1 MSHRASFVTGISFT
15 QVICAAAVAAAS
27 AAVASVNSA
36 TAPPRSPV
44 AVAAARAAAA
54 REPSS
59 STAAEPK
66 PPSMRVPTDAEV
78 FDVYHEVRLRS
89 SVFRL
94 PSFVFRL
101 GFASVAR
108 KTSTHAI
115 ATANESVRG
124 DDGGRATSCR
134 WKIYGLEKGGSSHP
148 QAPDR
153 ASERT
158 DARSFDSSPPTARA
172 ACRAR
177 ARARRASTRSPATT
191 CKGARRRSRPL
202 PRAARDR
209 ARARGARRDA
219 PLHGARRARD
229 RRGRGG
235 GGRVPKGRGARGE

>member
-177 ARARRASTRSPATT
+177 ARAPGVDPIAGDDVQTRSPPITATASRRARSCESSRGT
-191 CKGARRRSRPL
+191 ARRSSPRCAPSTRPT
-202 PRAARDR
+202 RARRGR
-209 ARARGARRDA
+209 ARA
-219 PLHGARRARD
+219 
-229 RRGRGG
+229 
-235 GGRVPKGRGARGE
+235 